1 MLKLINRIRGQ
12 VPNTQKSVDIT
23 VNGKNL
29 IIVGGNGCGK
39 TSFLNAIF
47 KKLENNISNDGLL
60 KIEGI
65 KRHVDLQKKHQ
76 IQVKDDP
83 IAVRNSLSTQEGL
96 ERELSE
102 ILDGIVVEYNN
113 PTTYIELKNRKISS
127 IRLFEANRRAN
138 ISNVTSATGS
148 RTDGQSI
155 DIKSNLGVNLEQH
168 LVNLKVRTALGAQE
182 AKSDARV
189 SEIEDWFK
197 RFVDDVRFL
206 FEDDS
211 TELIFDVETLK
222 YSIKREGNPPHTFQT
237 LSSGYLAIFDIYA
250 DLLMRTEYFRVSPRE
265 LSGVVIIDEIDA
277 HLHVSLQRK
286 ILPFLS
292 NSFPLVQFVVSTHSP
307 FVLSSVDDAVIYDL
321 STNQQ
326 TDDLSMYSFEAIV
339 EGLLGVPPISRRLED
354 LIKDLAKLVEF
365 EDMDIKNVESILRK
379 IKPYEEVLD
388 TESEMFFQMAI
399 NKVLAAK
406 KKGD

>member
-388 TESEMFFQMAI
+388 TESEMFFQIAI